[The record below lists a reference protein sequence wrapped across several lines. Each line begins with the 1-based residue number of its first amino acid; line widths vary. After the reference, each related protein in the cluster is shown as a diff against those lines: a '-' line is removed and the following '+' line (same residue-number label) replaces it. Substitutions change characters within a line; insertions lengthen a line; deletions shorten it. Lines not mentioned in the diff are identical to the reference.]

1 MRFASCFVV
10 RACLRCF
17 SVVLGHRSVDGDGSD
32 HMLSATD
39 AACYAFGRDAS
50 QGLHRTRILEL
61 ELKLLQAANDIL
73 SVKLNSWI
81 ERILQKNQ

>member
-1 MRFASCFVV
+1 
-10 RACLRCF
+10 
-17 SVVLGHRSVDGDGSD
+17 
-32 HMLSATD
+32 MLSATD
-39 AACYAFGRDAS
+39 AACSAFGRDAS